1 MSFSPDEN
9 GLKSLISVVR
19 STLTSQPPANPGDTD
34 APAAESGARL
44 WRRLL
49 RHLPRD
55 LEYVYPD
62 SVIDEHLKCPV
73 CLSWPTDPVVLGCPA
88 GHLLCRS
95 CASSLREPRCPLD
108 RQHFATTSSA
118 EQHVLARLDHL
129 HVRCPYAAAGCA
141 WTGERGH
148 LLQHCSSC
156 DQAVEEC
163 RQCGAHVRRREQ
175 AGHRHAFE
183 VGAWVRCAGRSG
195 HGSSS
200 TDVGEVVRADAIS
213 DVVMVRF
220 AEGVRQCSRGEL
232 VRVRGGGAG
241 AEAPTADSGSEDP
254 RPPATSER
262 RQAQIDNLLNVYE
275 QAERLN
281 TCFLV
286 DCTGSMS
293 PHLQAVKGQILGIV
307 REMSRRLPTM
317 QLHIAFVGYRDHGDA
332 NHFEVCPFTTSVE
345 SFRDFVGRVG
355 AFGCGGDIPEDVLG
369 GLQQTLNLEWGIGGA
384 ATRVLIHIGDA
395 PCHGTSYHDSSVFR
409 HRDNYPQ
416 GDPNGLQASSLLRS
430 LQEKHVQYIFGR
442 INQTTD
448 KMIRMFDAEA
458 GGGFIQTRE
467 MRDTRLV
474 AEAVTSSL
482 HSSVATTVSTLSSL
496 GRAPNHV
503 ETSDDYPFWSDIIPI
518 SVKLHRCA
526 LAESIADLRKE
537 ALAGVTQ
544 RFEVDSARVQL
555 AKLPFSQ
562 GETRA
567 ARHALLDGSRQTIA
581 KHMKATD
588 LANDHEAE
596 IEEASDDGDGFSGLD
611 EFLCLSEVSAVA
623 AFLGEQFSA
632 EQGHGSKIRFLE
644 ALAVVPLDGSK
655 PFNLEQALPAD
666 EFRRFSNNIGWWEP
680 DTDELLMRFMR
691 WTHQVT
697 EGHMMVVDL
706 QGVRT
711 EEGFL
716 LTDPCI
722 LCADVT
728 RFGSG
733 NLGPRAME
741 RCIASL
747 AARLDRPPEEPPAYV
762 EAHAVAPTPVFPLS
776 PYDSTAP
783 FVPDKLRWSAS
794 PVLEEALTAPC
805 QSRPYSSGGVTAG
818 LSKAAS
824 AISAA
829 LGTAGMQPVTKVAP
843 ATALDAGSVV
853 AGLLVPSAVARTSAK
868 LPSEQQ
874 IKSLLSAARS
884 VLLAQPALLEIEAPI
899 NIVGDIHGQ
908 FGDMLR
914 YFDMSNVEQSSY
926 LFLGDYVDRGKQS
939 LEVMTLLLALKVKR
953 PENIFLLRGN
963 HECASIT
970 RIYGFYDECK
980 RRFNIKLWKQFCDV
994 FNCLPV
1000 AAVIDERI
1008 FCCHGGLSPE
1018 LTHFDSV
1025 RRIQR
1030 PTEVPDTGLVCDL
1043 LWADPD
1049 KDISGWAENDRGVS
1063 YCFGAD
1069 AAASFLAQHS
1079 LDLIVRAH
1087 QVCEDGYEF
1096 FANRRLVTVFS
1107 AVNYCG
1113 EFDNDGALMEV
1124 KDDLE
1129 CSFKLLR
1136 SHKSATRAGP
1146 GTAGI
1151 ELSPN
1156 IRSLSLPGR

>member
-1 MSFSPDEN
+1 
-9 GLKSLISVVR
+9 
-19 STLTSQPPANPGDTD
+19 
-34 APAAESGARL
+34 
-44 WRRLL
+44 
-49 RHLPRD
+49 
-55 LEYVYPD
+55 
-62 SVIDEHLKCPV
+62 
-73 CLSWPTDPVVLGCPA
+73 
-88 GHLLCRS
+88 
-95 CASSLREPRCPLD
+95 
-108 RQHFATTSSA
+108 
-118 EQHVLARLDHL
+118 
-129 HVRCPYAAAGCA
+129 
-141 WTGERGH
+141 
-148 LLQHCSSC
+148 
-156 DQAVEEC
+156 
-163 RQCGAHVRRREQ
+163 
-175 AGHRHAFE
+175 
-183 VGAWVRCAGRSG
+183 
-195 HGSSS
+195 
-200 TDVGEVVRADAIS
+200 
-213 DVVMVRF
+213 
-220 AEGVRQCSRGEL
+220 
-232 VRVRGGGAG
+232 
-241 AEAPTADSGSEDP
+241 
-254 RPPATSER
+254 
-262 RQAQIDNLLNVYE
+262 
-275 QAERLN
+275 
-281 TCFLV
+281 
-286 DCTGSMS
+286 
-293 PHLQAVKGQILGIV
+293 
-307 REMSRRLPTM
+307 M

-332 NHFEVCPFTTSVE
+332 NQFEVCPFTTSVE

-369 GLQQTLNLEWGIGGA
+369 GLEQTLNLEWGIGGA

-395 PCHGTSYHDSSVFR
+395 PCHGTRYHDSSIFR
-409 HRDNYPQ
+409 HKDNYPR

-496 GRAPNHV
+496 GRAPNRV
-503 ETSDDYPFWSDIIPI
+503 ETSDDYPYWSDIIPI
-518 SVKLHRCA
+518 NVKLHRCA
-526 LAESIADLRKE
+526 LVGSIGDLRKD
-537 ALAGVTQ
+537 APAGVTQ

-567 ARHALLDGSRQTIA
+567 ARYALLEGSRQTIA
-581 KHMKATD
+581 KHMKATA

-596 IEEASDDGDGFSGLD
+596 IDDASEDGGEGSFGLD

-623 AFLGEQFSA
+623 AFLAEHFSA
-632 EQGHGSKIRFLE
+632 EQGHGSTIRFLE
-644 ALAVVPLDGSK
+644 SHAAVPLDGSK

-711 EEGFL
+711 EEGFV

-747 AARLDRPPEEPPAYV
+747 AARLDRPPEEPPAYGEV
-762 EAHAVAPTPVFPLS
+762 VSHSVAPRVAPTPLVPLS
-776 PYDSTAP
+776 PYDSTAL
-783 FVPDKLRWSAS
+783 FVPDRLRWAAS
-794 PVLEEALTAPC
+794 PVLEEALTAPS
-805 QSRPYSSGGVTAG
+805 QSRPYSGGGVTVG
-818 LSKAAS
+818 LSTAA
-824 AISAA
+824 AALSAA
-829 LGTAGMQPVTKVAP
+829 LGTARMHPVTTAAP
-843 ATALDAGSVV
+843 ATALDVDSVV

-899 NIVGDIHGQ
+899 NILGDIHGQ

-914 YFDMSNVEQSSY
+914 YFDMSNVDKSSY

-1018 LTHFDSV
+1018 LTHLDTV

-1030 PTEVPDTGLVCDL
+1030 PTEVPDTGLICDL

-1063 YCFGAD
+1063 FCFGPD
-1069 AAASFLAQHS
+1069 AAASFLTQHG

-1107 AVNYCG
+1107 AANYFG

-1136 SHKSATRAGP
+1136 SRKRPTHQGEGLELTPLG
-1146 GTAGI
+1146 GT
-1151 ELSPN
+1151 S
-1156 IRSLSLPGR
+1156 GR